1 MKFEELQKELEEY
14 KKSKEFESDCLSIRR
29 YYSTFCEGDEMLT
42 DLEIEEEAINEKR
55 IYFEAVNKCMNGL
68 HEWEEIEDEIDT
80 NNKKYRYC
88 NICGKTKEIK

>member
-1 MKFEELQKELEEY
+1 MKFEELQKELEDY
-14 KKSKEFESDCLSIRR
+14 KKSKEFEADCLSIRR

-68 HEWEEIEDEIDT
+68 HEWEEGEDDIV
-80 NNKKYRYC
+80 NKKYKYC
-88 NICGKTKEIK
+88 RNCGKTEEIK